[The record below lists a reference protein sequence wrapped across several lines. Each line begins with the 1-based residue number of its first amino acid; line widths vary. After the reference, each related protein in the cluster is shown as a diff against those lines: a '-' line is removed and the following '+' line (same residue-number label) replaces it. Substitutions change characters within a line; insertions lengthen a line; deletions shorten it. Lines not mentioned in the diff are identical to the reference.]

1 TKEQVLDAMA
11 QVRAGVLTYG
21 TIYTSTDLTFPKKE
35 DREKKEGKGKTKKS

>member
-1 TKEQVLDAMA
+1 
-11 QVRAGVLTYG
+11 RAGVLTYG